1 MSAEK
6 PVSVDSTPVN
16 PIAAVTSNG
25 TPQPG
30 QSHRSS
36 GNFSL
41 ENVPPGVTRI
51 QWFVTDNS
59 NAGQIVFDVME
70 DKSLWPD
77 PTIWKGL
84 HNGSVTDLQTSRS
97 FYIANPANT
106 GGNTFTVQVW
116 PYSG

>member
-1 MSAEK
+1 MSSTQIETE
-6 PVSVDSTPVN
+6 STPVN
-16 PIAAVTSNG
+16 PIATVTSAG
-25 TPQPG
+25 APQPG

-41 ENVPPGVTRI
+41 ENAPPGTTRI

-59 NAGQIVFDVME
+59 NGSQITFDVME

-77 PTIWKGL
+77 PTIWSGL
-84 HNGSVTDLQTSRS
+84 RNGSVTSLKTSRS

-106 GGNTFTVQVW
+106 GGNTFSVQIW